1 VPSSGD
7 SCETSRVTSPARTAA
22 ATPAAQD
29 AVAAP
34 AAEVVYEVECSLDP
48 AIVADFD
55 AWLPGHVRE
64 VLASP
69 GFLDA
74 ETMRP
79 AEAASDGRVRRV
91 NRYRVRDRAALDH
104 YLEQLAPAIRQD
116 GIARFGDRAT
126 YTRRTYSHAA
136 YRPAAETCANCDE
149 PLFGHYCYECG
160 QHAHESARSLGT
172 LFHDAWHVLTHVD
185 GRFWQTLRRLAF
197 SPGFLTNEYFAE
209 RRARYIPPFRLYLI
223 LSLVFFGLTSVSSV
237 FDDDPIRIDTGSKT
251 ATKAELEKD
260 AAEIAQ
266 AKAELAKKG
275 TVPSAVASVAL
286 AKAEEEVQRKLDAAT
301 ANETAAGSAVA
312 GGATP
317 ATAARDDGGAPA
329 PTAAK
334 APASTAAKAPAPTKS
349 DAAGDA
355 HEPAESKR
363 NGMFFDAEQCTH
375 MTMEPSWLERAI
387 GPAMKA
393 SCLRASR
400 DGGKSLMHA
409 IGKNIP
415 KMMFVFLPLIAAVML
430 LLYWFPRRYYV
441 EHLVFFLHVHAGLYL
456 LFATLLL
463 LGIVASVVPGIG
475 WLTGVG
481 GLVAFFFVPWYVW
494 RAMRVHYRNGR
505 LLTFAKACVI
515 FVAYVTCLS
524 LTLLGTAVL
533 TAIET

>member
-1 VPSSGD
+1 MPSSGE
-7 SCETSRVTSPARTAA
+7 SCETSLVTSPALTAA
-22 ATPAAQD
+22 APPAALD

-34 AAEVVYEVECSLDP
+34 TSEVIYEVECSLDP

-55 AWLPGHVRE
+55 AWLPGHVRD

-79 AEAASDGRVRRV
+79 TEPSADGRVRRV

-126 YTRRTYSHAA
+126 YARRVYSRAT
-136 YRPAAETCANCDE
+136 YRPATEACANCNE
-149 PLFGHYCYECG
+149 PLLGHYCYECG
-160 QHAHESARSLGT
+160 QHARESARSLGT

-237 FDDDPIRIDTGSKT
+237 FDDSPIKVDTNSK
-251 ATKAELEKD
+251 AASKAELQKD
-260 AAEIAQ
+260 AAEIAR

-275 TVPSAVASVAL
+275 TVPAAVAQAAL
-286 AKAEEEVQRKLDAAT
+286 SRAEERLQTKLDAA
-301 ANETAAGSAVA
+301 AAKEAADDAKAAGA
-312 GGATP
+312 ATP
-317 ATAARDDGGAPA
+317 VASGAA
-329 PTAAK
+329 PTGA
-334 APASTAAKAPAPTKS
+334 AAKAPAPKKAA
-349 DAAGDA
+349 AAGDDD
-355 HEPAESKR
+355 ERTGSKN

-375 MTMEPSWLERAI
+375 LTMSPSWLERAV

-409 IGKNIP
+409 IGANIP

-441 EHLVFFLHVHAGLYL
+441 EHLVFYLHVHAGLYL
-456 LFATLLL
+456 LFSALMV
-463 LGIVASVVPGIG
+463 LGIFTSLVPAID
-475 WLTGVG
+475 WLTSVG
-481 GLVAFFFVPWYVW
+481 GLAAFFFVPWYVW

-524 LTLLGTAVL
+524 LTLLGTAVI
-533 TAIET
+533 TALET